1 MRLPRR
7 VHLGGGYVVEV
18 VLVPQSYF
26 KNFSDVEDGELLDGC
41 FENLL
46 GRDSGPTGRI
56 YIYNRLSHARKWA
69 TYWHEV
75 MHAVHDIAAWDAHKL
90 LT

>member
-7 VHLGGGYVVEV
+7 VSLGGGYRVEV
-18 VLVPQSYF
+18 ILVPQSWF
-26 KNFSDVEDGELLDGC
+26 QQNVDLEDGEQLDGF

-46 GRDSGPTGRI
+46 GRTQGPAGRI
-56 YIYNRLSHARKWA
+56 YIHKKLPHAQKWA

-75 MHAVHDIAAWDAHKL
+75 MHAVHDIAAWDAHRI